1 VQRSWY
7 CHLHFCPII
16 ARGPAIRHHRIRT
29 TWITVCAMPTA
40 LVTGATSGI
49 GDAFARHL
57 ATAGHRLVIVARD
70 GERLAQR
77 RTALLSLG
85 APDVE
90 TITADL
96 TEQVQRDAVADRLRD
111 PGRPIDLLVNNAGST
126 LGTEFLQADE
136 ADLVRQVN
144 LNAISV
150 MVLTH
155 AALPAMVARGHGGII
170 NVASTAGLVPGRG
183 STYGAAK
190 SFVISLSEGLAMSL
204 RGTGVRIQALCPGF
218 VRTEFH
224 QRAKIDMSR
233 TPAWAYVDVDYL
245 VSTSLADLRA
255 NRPLSIPGALYKAIY
270 VVTRL
275 APRPLVRRIASKVN
289 TKGRT

>member
-1 VQRSWY
+1 
-7 CHLHFCPII
+7 
-16 ARGPAIRHHRIRT
+16 
-29 TWITVCAMPTA
+29 MPTTA

-57 ATAGHRLVIVARD
+57 AAAGHRLVIVARD
-70 GERLAQR
+70 EERLAER

-85 APDVE
+85 APEVE
-90 TITADL
+90 VIAADL
-96 TEQVQRDAVADRLRD
+96 TDQGQRDVVADRLRD
-111 PGRPIDLLVNNAGST
+111 SGRPVDLLINNAGST

-144 LNAISV
+144 LNAVSV

-155 AALPAMVARGHGGII
+155 AALPAMVARGHGGVI

-190 SFVISLSEGLAMSL
+190 SFVISLSEGLALSL
-204 RGTGVRIQALCPGF
+204 RGTGVRVQALCPGF

-224 QRAKIDMSR
+224 QRANIDMSR
-233 TPAWAYVDVDYL
+233 TPGWAYVDVDYL
-245 VSTSLADLRA
+245 VRTSLEDLRA
-255 NRPLSIPGALYKAIY
+255 NRPLSIPGTLYKTVY
-270 VVTRL
+270 VMTRL
-275 APRPLVRRIASKVN
+275 APRALVRQVASKVN

>member
-1 VQRSWY
+1 
-7 CHLHFCPII
+7 
-16 ARGPAIRHHRIRT
+16 
-29 TWITVCAMPTA
+29 MPTTA

-57 ATAGHRLVIVARD
+57 AAAGHQLVIVARD
-70 GERLAQR
+70 EERLAER
-77 RTALLSLG
+77 CAALLSLG

-90 TITADL
+90 VIAADL
-96 TEQVQRDAVADRLRD
+96 TDQGQRDVVADRLRD
-111 PGRPIDLLVNNAGST
+111 SGRPVDLLINNAGST

-144 LNAISV
+144 LNAVSV

-155 AALPAMVARGHGGII
+155 AALPAMVARGHGGVI

-190 SFVISLSEGLAMSL
+190 SFVISLSEGLAMPL
-204 RGTGVRIQALCPGF
+204 RGTGVRVQALCPGF

-224 QRAKIDMSR
+224 QRANIDMSR
-233 TPAWAYVDVDYL
+233 TPGWAYVDVDYL
-245 VSTSLADLRA
+245 VRTSLDDLRA
-255 NRPLSIPGALYKAIY
+255 NRPLSIPGALYKTVY

-275 APRPLVRRIASKVN
+275 APRALVRRVASKAN

>member
-1 VQRSWY
+1 
-7 CHLHFCPII
+7 
-16 ARGPAIRHHRIRT
+16 
-29 TWITVCAMPTA
+29 MPTA

-49 GDAFARHL
+49 GEAFARHL

-70 GERLAQR
+70 VERLAER
-77 RTALLSLG
+77 REALLSLG

-90 TITADL
+90 MITADL
-96 TEQVQRDAVADRLRD
+96 TDAGLRDVVADRLRD
-111 PGRPIDLLVNNAGST
+111 PGRPIDLLINNAGST

-144 LNAISV
+144 LNAVSV

-155 AALPAMVARGHGGII
+155 AALPAMVARGHGGVI

-190 SFVISLSEGLAMSL
+190 SFVVSLSEGLSMSL
-204 RGTGVRIQALCPGF
+204 RGTGVRVQALCPGF

-233 TPAWAYVDVDYL
+233 TPGWAYVDVDYL
-245 VSTSLADLRA
+245 VRTSLDDLRA
-255 NRPLSIPGALYKAIY
+255 NRPLSIPGPLYKTVY
-270 VVTRL
+270 VATRL
-275 APRPLVRRIASKVN
+275 APRALVRRVASKVN